1 MPMLNALASIRSIL
15 ETSGYPDGETGMT
28 FPYGA
33 VHCYGK
39 DTVLTPGTEETFA
52 YLGIDGGRIT
62 LQSGEIECSPGQYFL
77 SSSIKGV
84 AARLVAISS
93 LSRGEDT
100 IRALKHAKP
109 LRRSHVCGS
118 EAAKMDLLSLIVM

>member
-1 MPMLNALASIRSIL
+1 MNLYNLKPISCARPDRFDAMLNALASIRSIL

-52 YLGIDGGRIT
+52 YLALTGGV
-62 LQSGEIECSPGQYFL
+62 SPFNQVK
-77 SSSIKGV
+77 SN
-84 AARLVAISS
+84 ARPANTFYPRQ
-93 LSRGEDT
+93 SRGLRLAWLQFRRLQEVKT
-100 IRALKHAKP
+100 RFAL
-109 LRRSHVCGS
+109 
-118 EAAKMDLLSLIVM
+118 